1 MKQAT
6 TTADG
11 QQQKHE
17 AAAARD
23 ASEVLAEALVVVV
36 RHELSH
42 RARRTLALRDVA
54 AVSGCA
60 KFVKQAFDS
69 CGFWLAQMHDAW
81 GAVVKTSPQPPDT
94 NWKTLF
100 FQTEREFELL
110 CSSLAA
116 PFHTVVPSRYC
127 FACVPL
133 DSIPLLPKCES
144 DCRTCLKYASV
155 VPGRPVVN
163 AADRRCYVADS
174 LMEHL
179 TEFVEKP
186 VDGGLYFAVGEHC
199 YKCNGPPQD
208 EDDILVSE
216 DNWPVPYWSAMSVA
230 ALRQELRRVL
240 LQDEF
245 GLACLNNRDPERPSQ
260 ADNDKLTS
268 QLNIFVDN
276 LSRAAKMCGTS
287 FLWVAHNR

>member
-1 MKQAT
+1 
-6 TTADG
+6 
-11 QQQKHE
+11 
-17 AAAARD
+17 
-23 ASEVLAEALVVVV
+23 
-36 RHELSH
+36 
-42 RARRTLALRDVA
+42 
-54 AVSGCA
+54 
-60 KFVKQAFDS
+60 
-69 CGFWLAQMHDAW
+69 
-81 GAVVKTSPQPPDT
+81 
-94 NWKTLF
+94 
-100 FQTEREFELL
+100 
-110 CSSLAA
+110 
-116 PFHTVVPSRYC
+116 
-127 FACVPL
+127 
-133 DSIPLLPKCES
+133 
-144 DCRTCLKYASV
+144 
-155 VPGRPVVN
+155 
-163 AADRRCYVADS
+163 
-174 LMEHL
+174 MEHL

-287 FLWVAHNR
+287 FLWVAHNSRNQDCLCRSESFVVVGPKYVLCFWLMLQRYYG